1 MSRKASIPGGTS
13 AAISAARSFEI
24 GPGPLGIGETSPIA
38 DAPASTAIHTSSI
51 DLMQQTFTRV
61 WAGGRM
67 GPLDNSL
74 PPVRR
79 ICVFCGASPGA
90 RPAYAQATT
99 DLARLLAGDGIG
111 VVYGGGG
118 VGLMGVLADAVLAEG
133 GEIIGVIPRALVDR
147 EIAHRDVTDMRV
159 VGSMHERKAL
169 MAELADAFI
178 ALPGGLG
185 TLEELFEVYTW
196 AQLGL
201 HRKPCALLNV
211 EGYYDGIA
219 GFLDDAVEERFLR
232 EEHRDMLM
240 VERDPRALIERLREF
255 EPDAVLPK
263 WIDRGET

>member
-1 MSRKASIPGGTS
+1 V
-13 AAISAARSFEI
+13 E
-24 GPGPLGIGETSPIA
+24 
-38 DAPASTAIHTSSI
+38 
-51 DLMQQTFTRV
+51 
-61 WAGGRM
+61 
-67 GPLDNSL
+67 
-74 PPVRR
+74 R

-90 RPAYAQATT
+90 RPEYAHATT
-99 DLARLLAGDGIG
+99 ELARLLVADGIG

-133 GEIIGVIPRALVDR
+133 GEVIGVIPRALMDR

-169 MAELADAFI
+169 MAELADAFV

-211 EGYYDGIA
+211 EGYYDGVV
-219 GFLDDAVEERFLR
+219 GFLGHAVKERFVR
-232 EEHRDMLM
+232 EEHREMLA
-240 VERDPRALIERLREF
+240 VETEPGVLIERLRRF

>member
-1 MSRKASIPGGTS
+1 M
-13 AAISAARSFEI
+13 E
-24 GPGPLGIGETSPIA
+24 
-38 DAPASTAIHTSSI
+38 
-51 DLMQQTFTRV
+51 
-61 WAGGRM
+61 
-67 GPLDNSL
+67 
-74 PPVRR
+74 R

-90 RPAYAQATT
+90 RPGYAQATSE
-99 DLARLLAGDGIG
+99 LARLLTADGIG

-185 TLEELFEVYTW
+185 TVEELFEVYTW

-219 GFLDDAVEERFLR
+219 GFLANAVQERFLR
-232 EEHRDMLM
+232 EEHREMLM
-240 VERDPRALIERLREF
+240 VEREPRGLIERLREF

-263 WIDRGET
+263 WIDREET

>member
-1 MSRKASIPGGTS
+1 M
-13 AAISAARSFEI
+13 
-24 GPGPLGIGETSPIA
+24 
-38 DAPASTAIHTSSI
+38 
-51 DLMQQTFTRV
+51 
-61 WAGGRM
+61 
-67 GPLDNSL
+67 
-74 PPVRR
+74 RR

-90 RPAYAQATT
+90 RPEYAEATT
-99 DLARLLAGDGIG
+99 ELARLLVADGIG

-118 VGLMGVLADAVLAEG
+118 VGLMGVLADAVLDAG

-147 EIAHRDVTDMRV
+147 EIAHRDVSDMRV

-211 EGYYDGIA
+211 EGYYDAVA
-219 GFLDDAVEERFLR
+219 GFLTHAVEEGFLR
-232 EEHRDMLM
+232 KEHREMLM
-240 VERDPRALIERLREF
+240 VESVPRALLERLREF
-255 EPDAVLPK
+255 EPEAVLPK
-263 WIDRGET
+263 WIDRRET

>member
-1 MSRKASIPGGTS
+1 M
-13 AAISAARSFEI
+13 
-24 GPGPLGIGETSPIA
+24 
-38 DAPASTAIHTSSI
+38 
-51 DLMQQTFTRV
+51 
-61 WAGGRM
+61 
-67 GPLDNSL
+67 
-74 PPVRR
+74 RR

-90 RPAYAQATT
+90 RPEYAQATT
-99 DLARLLAGDGIG
+99 ELARLLAADTIG

-133 GEIIGVIPRALVDR
+133 GEIVGVIPRALVDR

-178 ALPGGLG
+178 ALPGGIG

-201 HRKPCALLNV
+201 HRKPCALLNA

-219 GFLDDAVEERFLR
+219 GFLANAVEERFLR
-232 EEHRDMLM
+232 EEHREMLM
-240 VERDPRALIERLREF
+240 VEREPRVLIERLREF
-255 EPDAVLPK
+255 EPDSVFPK
-263 WIDRGET
+263 WIDREET

>member
-1 MSRKASIPGGTS
+1 ML
-13 AAISAARSFEI
+13 F
-24 GPGPLGIGETSPIA
+24 
-38 DAPASTAIHTSSI
+38 
-51 DLMQQTFTRV
+51 MQHTFTRV
-61 WAGGRM
+61 WAGGSM
-67 GPLDNSL
+67 TAEQSSL
-74 PPVRR
+74 RRVER

-90 RPAYAQATT
+90 RPEYRDATFE
-99 DLARLLAGDGIG
+99 LARLLVTDGIG

-118 VGLMGVLADAVLAEG
+118 VGLMGALADAVIAEG
-133 GEIIGVIPRALVDR
+133 GEVIGVIPRALVDR

-211 EGYYDGIA
+211 EGYFDGIED
-219 GFLDDAVEERFLR
+219 FLAHAVGERFLR
-232 EEHRDMLM
+232 DEHRELL
-240 VERDPRALIERLREF
+240 LIESEASALLDRIRNF
-255 EPDAVLPK
+255 NPDVAVPK
-263 WIDRGET
+263 WIDREET

>member
-1 MSRKASIPGGTS
+1 M
-13 AAISAARSFEI
+13 E
-24 GPGPLGIGETSPIA
+24 
-38 DAPASTAIHTSSI
+38 
-51 DLMQQTFTRV
+51 
-61 WAGGRM
+61 
-67 GPLDNSL
+67 
-74 PPVRR
+74 R

-90 RPAYAQATT
+90 RPEYAQATT
-99 DLARLLAGDGIG
+99 ELARLLVADGIG

-133 GEIIGVIPRALVDR
+133 GEVIGVIPRALVDR

-169 MAELADAFI
+169 MAELSDAFV

-211 EGYYDGIA
+211 EGYYDGVV
-219 GFLDDAVEERFLR
+219 GFLGHAVKERFVR
-232 EEHRDMLM
+232 EENREMLV
-240 VERDPRALIERLREF
+240 VETEPGVLIERLRKF
-255 EPDAVLPK
+255 EPEAVLPK
-263 WIDRGET
+263 WIDREET